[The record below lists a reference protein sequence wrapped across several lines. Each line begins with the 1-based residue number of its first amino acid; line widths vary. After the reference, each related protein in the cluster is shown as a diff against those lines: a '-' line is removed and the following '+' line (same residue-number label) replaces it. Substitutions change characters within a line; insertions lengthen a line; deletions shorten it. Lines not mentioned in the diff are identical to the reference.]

1 MFQYEPNRIFQLN
14 ENGELIAEVTFPSRD
29 TSSVVINHTFVDDSL
44 RGQGI
49 AGKLMQ
55 AVGNQVR
62 SQGKFLYCTCP
73 YAVKWFNSH
82 QEFKDIY
89 RV

>member
-1 MFQYEPNRIFQLN
+1 MFQYEPNRIYQLDDSKK
-14 ENGELIAEVTFPSRD
+14 LIAEVTFPKRD
-29 TSSVVINHTFVDDSL
+29 KNSVVIDHTFVDDCL

-62 SQGKFLYCTCP
+62 SQGKYLYCTCP
-73 YAVKWFNSH
+73 YAVKWFDNHS
-82 QEFKDIY
+82 EYKDIY
-89 RV
+89 RQ